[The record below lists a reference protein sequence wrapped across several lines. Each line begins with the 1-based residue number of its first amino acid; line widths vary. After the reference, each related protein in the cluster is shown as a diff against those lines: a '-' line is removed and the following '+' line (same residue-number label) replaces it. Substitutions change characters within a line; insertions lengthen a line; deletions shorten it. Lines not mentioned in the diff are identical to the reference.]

1 MRTLPSR
8 SRLGALR
15 RPYVLGGL
23 LVAPLAAA
31 ILVACGGGGSG
42 GSSAPP
48 GSGGEG
54 AQSVASG
61 TLTGLG
67 SIYVNGIEYDD
78 STAKITDDLGHVQP
92 ASALK
97 LGMQV
102 EMSGID
108 PSTAGG
114 MGNAGVVVFSSNLE
128 GPVESADATAGTITI
143 LGQTVDVNVDTVW
156 DAALTGGIGG
166 LTAGEV
172 LKVYALYDSATGRY
186 VASRVEPDA
195 GVTRYKLRGAVSNL
209 DTTAKTYTVGPTT
222 IDYSGVA
229 SPPADLADGKIATAE
244 LQTTMC
250 ANGWTATG
258 LQLHNDGMPGNHV
271 NVHVRGMVSDESS
284 PTSFKLAGWPVDA
297 SAASFPAGQAAI
309 VEGAS
314 VQVDGIVTNGAV
326 VATTVDL
333 QEPGAHHGL
342 DFQVHGPI
350 DGINVNRQTFVL
362 RGTLVSYAGD
372 VAFTGGTAASLA
384 VGTKVLVQGKLAPD
398 GNTVQ
403 AVKIAINQ

>member
-15 RPYVLGGL
+15 RPFFLGGL
-23 LVAPLAAA
+23 LAAPIAAA
-31 ILVACGGGGSG
+31 VLVACGGGGSG
-42 GSSAPP
+42 TSSPPP

-54 AQSVASG
+54 ANSVASG

-78 STAKITDDLGHVQP
+78 STAKITDDFGRMQP

-108 PSTAGG
+108 PSTSGG
-114 MGNAGVVVFSSNLE
+114 MGHAGVVVFSSNLE
-128 GPVESADATAGTITI
+128 GPVDSSDATAGTITL
-143 LGQTVDVNVDTVW
+143 LGQTVQANVNTVW

-166 LTAGEV
+166 LTAGEL

-186 VASRVEPDA
+186 VASRIEPDA
-195 GVTRYKLRGAVSNL
+195 GITRYKLRGAVSNL
-209 DTTAKTYTVGPTT
+209 DTTKKTYTVGPTT
-222 IDYSGVA
+222 VDYSGLADV
-229 SPPADLADGKIATAE
+229 PADLADGKIATAE
-244 LQTTMC
+244 LQTTMG
-250 ANGWTATG
+250 ANGWIATG
-258 LQLHNDGMPGNHV
+258 VQLHNDGMPGNHV
-271 NVHVRGMVSDESS
+271 NVHVRGMVADERS
-284 PTSFKLAGWPVDA
+284 PTSFRLDGWPVDA
-297 SAASFPAGQAAI
+297 SGATFPAGQGVIVQGAA
-309 VEGAS
+309 

-326 VATTVDL
+326 IATTVDL

-350 DGINVNRQTFVL
+350 DGMNGNRHTFVL

-372 VAFTGGTAASLA
+372 VAFSGGSAADLA
-384 VGTKVLVQGKLAPD
+384 IGTKVLVQGKLAAD